1 MRFILPQVGRLVVA
15 VAFSSLCAVPALAA
29 VQRAFVASTG
39 NDANVAS
46 NCSLVLPCR
55 SFAAAIPVVQQD
67 GELIILDTAGYGS
80 LTVTQSIKILAPSG
94 VYAGISA
101 STPGSSA
108 VTINA
113 APGDRIVLRGLDING
128 LGALYGINIQQAF
141 SVSIEKTSVAN
152 FTQDGGACIYFNTP
166 GRTQVYVVD
175 SMLRTCTAGVHGIG
189 GGTTVPKPTV
199 VLDNVRIEGP
209 RNTGATATTYGVWH
223 EGVMDVSLR
232 NTSISRANYGVLF
245 DPLASGG
252 SDLAIAGSE
261 ILRTG
266 TALQL
271 NASTAGGQGRVSI
284 QGSKLMIGTTGIGVT
299 ISNGTSHRIDVADT
313 HLAYFNNAVAIANAG
328 AEVLSTFTRSQ
339 IVKTD
344 PIAIDANAT
353 ADGRTGV
360 TLADTLVSDGTTLIK
375 TSGNAPGGGG
385 ILTGGGG
392 VIVTLAR
399 STLQAAD
406 TCIDHGFGNVQ
417 LDASRITLCQ
427 QSIVDNGGGAAS
439 VASLNN
445 NFIYFNLNA
454 PGPTYITPT
463 VVPTK

>member
-1 MRFILPQVGRLVVA
+1 MKSFLPQAGRVVA
-15 VAFSSLCAVPALAA
+15 AIALSSLCTLAA
-29 VQRAFVASTG
+29 AAGVQRAFVASTG

-46 NCSLVLPCR
+46 NCSLALPCR
-55 SFAAAIPVVQQD
+55 SFAVAIPVVQPD
-67 GELIILDTAGYGS
+67 GELIILDSAGYGT
-80 LTVTQSIKILAPSG
+80 LTVTQSIKIIAPAG

-101 STPGSSA
+101 STPGTSA
-108 VTINA
+108 VTVNA

-128 LGALYGINIQQAF
+128 LGALHGINIQQAF

-175 SMLRTCTAGVHGIG
+175 SMLRSCTTGVHGIG
-189 GGTTVPKPTV
+189 AGTTPPKPTV

-209 RNTGATATTYGVWH
+209 RNSGATATTYGVWH
-223 EGVMDVSLR
+223 EGVMDVSVR
-232 NTSISRANYGVLF
+232 NSTVARANYGVLF
-245 DPLASGG
+245 DPQASGG
-252 SDLAIAGSE
+252 SDLAIVGSE

-271 NASTAGGQGRVSI
+271 NATTAGGQGRVSI
-284 QGSKLMIGTTGIGVT
+284 AGSKLMIGTTGIGVN
-299 ISNGTSHRIDVADT
+299 IGNGSSHQIDVADT
-313 HLAYFNNAVAIANAG
+313 PLAYFSNGVAIANAG
-328 AEVLSTFTRSQ
+328 AAVLTSFTRSQ

-360 TLADTLVSDGTTLIK
+360 TLTDTLVSDGTTLIK

-427 QSIVDNGGGAAS
+427 QSIVDNGGGAAT
-439 VASLNN
+439 VASLKN
-445 NFIYFNLNA
+445 NFVYFNTDA